1 MPVDP
6 QTQIAELTAQL
17 AERDTLL
24 SAQKAII
31 DTHTQARS
39 SAEMRAAGI
48 DPDCYQDVLGRYDR
62 LAPEGRPAFDAWLGD
77 ATTDLKRF
85 RSADATG
92 ATGTPGPAGAA
103 GTTPTTRGGMS
114 AEQLAAMSVED
125 FKKLTPQQKAAM
137 MPPSAFRYQ

>member
-1 MPVDP
+1 MADDA
-6 QTQIAELTAQL
+6 QTQIAALTAQL

-24 SAQKAII
+24 SAQKTII

-85 RSADATG
+85 RLADATG
-92 ATGTPGPAGAA
+92 PTGTPGTAGAA
-103 GTTPTTRGGMS
+103 GATPTTRGGMN

-125 FKKLTPQQKAAM
+125 FKKLTDAQKKAI
-137 MPPSAFRYQ
+137 MPNSAFRY

>member
-6 QTQIAELTAQL
+6 QIQIAALTAQL

-24 SAQKAII
+24 SAQKAVI

-77 ATTDLKRF
+77 AAVAPQLARYQIAG
-85 RSADATG
+85 SQ
-92 ATGTPGPAGAA
+92 TGTPGTAGAS
-103 GTTPTTRGGMS
+103 GTTPTTRGGMN

-125 FKKLTPQQKAAM
+125 FKKLTDAQKKAI
-137 MPPSAFRYQ
+137 MPNSAFRY